1 MEDSAD
7 GWILEKNKDKLSLG
21 QFINSSKTT

>member
-7 GWILEKNKDKLSLG
+7 GWILEKNKDKPSLG
-21 QFINSSKTT
+21 QFINNEKTA